1 MSGYLEI
8 YHKQRDRVEHSR
20 NSISKVGE
28 GVLVECFKF
37 NMEVT
42 YLNCSL
48 FYTPEGLCISMIT
61 IGMVRVE
68 QFYLY
73 FCLFH

>member
-42 YLNCSL
+42 YLELLPFLYSRGTL
-48 FYTPEGLCISMIT
+48 
-61 IGMVRVE
+61 
-68 QFYLY
+68 YLY
-73 FCLFH
+73 DNHWNGQG